1 MEKLLAS
8 SATTNSGAPYHSG
21 IPSTYAPVRCAS
33 SSAVSSV
40 DFMAGKFW
48 VGTKIVFIVSS
59 LSLQMNDS
67 PRQPIRHRQAKPSR
81 QGRQDT
87 RPKTFLKVAS
97 RATHF
102 GSIKPGFDSPLLS
115 QFEISGGL
123 GGGRPYWSAR
133 LAASFR

>member
-33 SSAVSSV
+33 SNAVSSV

-48 VGTKIVFIVSS
+48 VGTKIVFMVSS

-87 RPKTFLKVAS
+87 RPKTFL
-97 RATHF
+97 
-102 GSIKPGFDSPLLS
+102 SIKPGFDSPLLS